1 MRRPYGRLPPPSK
14 RPSTNVPL
22 AKGPASPWS
31 RAAPAANKAQ
41 SKIVPDEEVEI
52 IDLGDD
58 LIEEAA
64 EPVASAPSV
73 QRRTRRHR
81 RPTLR
86 STISAELAEAMG
98 PEAEAMGPEEEGE
111 GEELDEAE
119 AAPRPAPEVV
129 TSAAVVEM
137 TVPIALEPAAPAAVS
152 ADDSDPYLSMDAAI
166 PTTAI
171 HDDVTVQVVNAAAS
185 ETDARKDEEK
195 DVSPAATADQ
205 RATSP
210 DETTDVSG
218 ASAVLAAS
226 TAKAPG
232 LAAPRRVERDAKIIA
247 TEATSPATP
256 DLGAALVDD
265 LADDLTDPGDLGHT
279 DVTAVGPRPWR
290 NLVPAPILKD
300 VATARPAFG
309 RLHLPSLDLRGVF
322 CSDGATIA
330 SDPAL
335 PDDIF
340 LLPSRP
346 RLHAP
351 LSAGVSAR
359 TAGTATLGGT
369 FRRAGGE
376 AGERGLMAGPGLLA
390 PTALARPTSRRTPE
404 ETLPRGAII
413 DKYRVEKLLGKGGF
427 AAVYRATHLL
437 LNTQVAIKLLRPQV
451 LARHAHLAKLLYEEA
466 RFAARIDHPNVVKV
480 FDVTHTPSITYIV
493 MEYIDGRSL
502 ADTIARGRALPW
514 PRVVEIGMAVATG
527 LKVALEARLIHR
539 DIKPAN
545 ILLGKRGEIKIVDLG
560 LVLRAG
566 TMGHEAGSSDSDAST
581 TGRRAAIGTF
591 GYMAP
596 EQAIDP
602 ERIDFRA
609 DIYALGATLY
619 EAAVGAP
626 PFPLGNAARCL
637 EMHAHEL
644 PPAPES
650 RRPGL
655 PPELSALLLRM
666 LAKKP
671 DDRFVSYDALISAL
685 KSLAALAAASGPTAA
700 N

>member
-14 RPSTNVPL
+14 GPSPKAPL
-22 AKGPASPWS
+22 APSG
-31 RAAPAANKAQ
+31 RAGAAAGKPP

-58 LIEEAA
+58 LIEEGA
-64 EPVASAPSV
+64 EPAVSAPPA

-86 STISAELAEAMG
+86 STISAEIAEG
-98 PEAEAMGPEEEGE
+98 MGPEEAVD
-111 GEELDEAE
+111 GEEVAVAAEEAE
-119 AAPRPAPEVV
+119 AAPQPAPEVV
-129 TSAAVVEM
+129 TSSAVVEV
-137 TVPIALEPAAPAAVS
+137 TLPTAVELSAPSAPPSAA
-152 ADDSDPYLSMDAAI
+152 DSSPYLSMDAAV

-171 HDDVTVQVVNAAAS
+171 HDDVTVQVVNAASS
-185 ETDARKDEEK
+185 ESAAGKTAPARR
-195 DVSPAATADQ
+195 ATA
-205 RATSP
+205 A

-218 ASAVLAAS
+218 ASAVLAPR
-226 TAKAPG
+226 TAKVSG
-232 LAAPRRVERDAKIIA
+232 VAATRRVERNAKIGA
-247 TEATSPATP
+247 AQATSQAAK
-256 DLGAALVDD
+256 DLGAPLAEDPNDD
-265 LADDLTDPGDLGHT
+265 ITDPGDLGHT

-290 NLVPAPILKD
+290 NLVPTPMLKD
-300 VATARPAFG
+300 VATARGAFG
-309 RLHLPSLDLRGVF
+309 RPHLPSLPSLDLRGVF

-330 SDPAL
+330 SDPIL

-340 LLPSRP
+340 VLPARA
-346 RLHAP
+346 RVHAP
-351 LSAGVSAR
+351 LSSGVAARSAGA
-359 TAGTATLGGT
+359 AMLGGGA
-369 FRRAGGE
+369 RRAGAE
-376 AGERGLMAGPGLLA
+376 AGDRGLMAGAGLLA
-390 PTALARPTSRRTPE
+390 STLARPASRRAPE

-566 TMGHEAGSSDSDAST
+566 TMGQEAASSESDAST
-581 TGRRAAIGTF
+581 PGRRAAIGTF

-637 EMHAHEL
+637 EMHAREL

-685 KSLAALAAASGPTAA
+685 KSLAALAAATAPTSA

>member
-1 MRRPYGRLPPPSK
+1 LPKAPAPQSSAAPSRPPS
-14 RPSTNVPL
+14 RIL
-22 AKGPASPWS
+22 
-31 RAAPAANKAQ
+31 
-41 SKIVPDEEVEI
+41 PDDEVEI

-58 LIEEAA
+58 LIEEVPEAA
-64 EPVASAPSV
+64 APPVM
-73 QRRTRRHR
+73 RRTRRHR

-86 STISAELAEAMG
+86 STISAELAESMA
-98 PEAEAMGPEEEGE
+98 PESLEPDEE
-111 GEELDEAE
+111 EELDLSPEAE

-129 TSAAVVEM
+129 TSAAVVET
-137 TVPIALEPAAPAAVS
+137 TVPTALELSAPSEV
-152 ADDSDPYLSMDAAI
+152 DSSPYLSMDAAI
-166 PTTAI
+166 PVAAI
-171 HDDVTVQVVNAAAS
+171 HDDVTVQVVNPAPAEGAARQEGSPQSAEAS
-185 ETDARKDEEK
+185 RVIAR
-195 DVSPAATADQ
+195 DQ
-205 RATSP
+205 
-210 DETTDVSG
+210 TTDVGG
-218 ASAVLAAS
+218 ASA
-226 TAKAPG
+226 AKANRAVKATGG
-232 LAAPRRVERDAKIIA
+232 LRP
-247 TEATSPATP
+247 T
-256 DLGAALVDD
+256 GAAAAARGVRDDEITAPGADDQIGRSVTDD
-265 LADDLTDPGDLGHT
+265 LTDDLTDPGDLGHS
-279 DVTAVGPRPWR
+279 DVTAVGPRPWK
-290 NLVPAPILKD
+290 NLVPAPVMRD
-300 VATARPAFG
+300 VATARLAFG
-309 RLHLPSLDLRGVF
+309 RPHLPSLDLRGVF

-330 SDPAL
+330 GDPIL
-335 PDDIF
+335 PDDVF

-346 RLHAP
+346 RAP
-351 LSAGVSAR
+351 LSFSSGLSAR
-359 TAGTATLGGT
+359 GAGAAMAGGA
-369 FRRAGGE
+369 FHRAGGE
-376 AGERGLMAGPGLLA
+376 AGDRGMMHAGGSLA
-390 PTALARPTSRRTPE
+390 PSAPARPASRRVPE

-413 DKYRVEKLLGKGGF
+413 DKYRIEKLLGKGGF

-566 TMGHEAGSSDSDAST
+566 TLAHEPGSSEADPST
-581 TGRRAAIGTF
+581 TSRRAAIGTF

-637 EMHAHEL
+637 EMHAREL

-671 DDRFVSYDALISAL
+671 DDRFASYDGLIAAL
-685 KSLAALAAASGPTAA
+685 KHLATLGASVPTSA

>member
-14 RPSTNVPL
+14 GPST
-22 AKGPASPWS
+22 KG
-31 RAAPAANKAQ
+31 APAPVPAPSSRTAAAASKQ
-41 SKIVPDEEVEI
+41 PSKIVPDEEVEI

-58 LIEEAA
+58 LIEEGA
-64 EPVASAPSV
+64 EPAVSAPPI

-98 PEAEAMGPEEEGE
+98 PEEAGE
-111 GEELDEAE
+111 GEEPAIAAEAEAE

-129 TSAAVVEM
+129 TSAAVVEV
-137 TVPIALEPAAPAAVS
+137 TVPTALELSAPSVPPV
-152 ADDSDPYLSMDAAI
+152 DDGDPYLSMDAAI

-171 HDDVTVQVVNAAAS
+171 HDDVTVQVVNAAPS
-185 ETDARKDEEK
+185 ETAARKDKE
-195 DVSPAATADQ
+195 VSPAIASDRRGA
-205 RATSP
+205 SP

-218 ASAVLAAS
+218 ASADLAAR
-226 TAKAPG
+226 AGKAAG
-232 LAAPRRVERDAKIIA
+232 AAAVRRGDRNPKITVA
-247 TEATSPATP
+247 EATRDVPK
-256 DLGAALVDD
+256 DLGGHLADD
-265 LADDLTDPGDLGHT
+265 PNDDLTDPGDLGHT

-290 NLVPAPILKD
+290 NLVPTPMLKD
-300 VATARPAFG
+300 VTTARPAFG
-309 RLHLPSLDLRGVF
+309 RSHLPSLDLRGVF

-330 SDPAL
+330 SDPVI
-335 PDDIF
+335 PDDVF
-340 LLPSRP
+340 VLPSRA
-346 RLHAP
+346 RVHAP
-351 LSAGVSAR
+351 LSSGVSVR
-359 TAGTATLGGT
+359 GAGAAMLGGA

-376 AGERGLMAGPGLLA
+376 AADRGLMTGAGLLG
-390 PTALARPTSRRTPE
+390 PTALARPASRRMPE

-413 DKYRVEKLLGKGGF
+413 DKYRIEKLLGKGGF

-514 PRVVEIGMAVATG
+514 PRVVEIGLAVATG

-566 TMGHEAGSSDSDAST
+566 TMGHEASSSESDAST

-626 PFPLGNAARCL
+626 PFPLGNAARCI
-637 EMHAHEL
+637 EMHAREL

-671 DDRFVSYDALISAL
+671 DDRFVSYDALLSAL
-685 KSLAALAAASGPTAA
+685 KSLAALAAATGPSSA